1 MDAGG
6 TGDCLAQPTLVEMG
20 WGIARGRDGGWTA
33 VVEWGSETRHR
44 TDHGPV
50 LQGAGGGAR
59 RTQTPRTR
67 TPAPRCRAA
76 YAAATSFQFTR

>member
-44 TDHGPV
+44 TDAWRFH
-50 LQGAGGGAR
+50 LQL
-59 RTQTPRTR
+59 
-67 TPAPRCRAA
+67 AA
-76 YAAATSFQFTR
+76 WLS